1 MAILGNIQDYEKKKA
16 QQKAE
21 ASPVTPVPIT
31 SQSPSVMD
39 GFKETGALNPQQPI
53 LQKLDVEKEPER
65 LRNNYV
71 QSFDTWEEAE
81 KAGDISQQEFANAKI
96 QEMVA
101 KGQNPGEYMNV
112 LSVLGST
119 ESPAEKAKREKR
131 ERLGMVFNDLGNLI
145 GNAANLYYTHRG
157 GQYIDLNTANEQHR
171 ERMQRIKDKQDAL
184 DEERKKMLAKAK
196 GNDVNAAR
204 AEKLAND
211 KLKAERAEKDRD
223 NAFKIKY
230 DAYMKELDN
239 AHKLGQ
245 IDAQTKAKLAEQ
257 AAKAKSDKEL
267 EAFRQQNRIALK
279 TTPGMDESKILTSLT
294 GSDGGTWTRNTN
306 LSKEELRELSKY
318 VEDWTPYT
326 TVDENGKKTID
337 YIGAIADASD
347 SGLIP
352 DYILEEK
359 GFKRSKDSSRRN
371 KNEGFGYGKTN
382 KEEGYDLNDI

>member
-1 MAILGNIQDYEKKKA
+1 MARLGNIQDYEKKKA
-16 QQKAE
+16 QQKVE
-21 ASPVTPVPIT
+21 ASPVVPAPIT
-31 SQSPSVMD
+31 AQSPSVMD
-39 GFKETGALNPQQPI
+39 GFKEMGKLDPQQPI

-71 QSFDTWEEAE
+71 QSFNTWEEAE

-112 LSVLGST
+112 LSVLGTT

-184 DEERKKMLAKAK
+184 DEERKRMLANAK
-196 GNDVNAAR
+196 GNDAKAAR
-204 AEKLAND
+204 AEKIANE

-245 IDAQTKAKLAEQ
+245 IDAQTKAKLAVQ

-267 EAFRQQNRIALK
+267 EAFRQQYRIALK
-279 TTPGMDESKILTSLT
+279 TTPGTDESKILTSLT

-306 LSKEELRELSKY
+306 LSKEEIRELAKW
-318 VEDWTPYT
+318 VEDLSPYT
-326 TVDENGKKTID
+326 KVDEDTKKETID
-337 YIGAIADASD
+337 YIGAIADAAE

-359 GFKRSKDSSRRN
+359 GFKRSKDSARRN
-371 KNEGFGYGKTN
+371 RNGGFSFASQNNGFSFK
-382 KEEGYDLNDI
+382 

>member
-1 MAILGNIQDYEKKKA
+1 MARLGNIQDYEKKKA
-16 QQKAE
+16 QQAVGT
-21 ASPVTPVPIT
+21 SPVTPVPIT
-31 SQSPSVMD
+31 SQPSVTE
-39 GFKETGALNPQQPI
+39 GFKEMGELNPQQPI
-53 LQKLDVEKEPER
+53 LKKLDVEKEPER

-71 QSFDTWEEAE
+71 QSFNTWEDAE

-184 DEERKKMLAKAK
+184 DEERKRMLANAK
-196 GNDVNAAR
+196 GNDAKAAR

-245 IDAQTKAKLAEQ
+245 IDAQTKARLAEQ
-257 AAKAKSDKEL
+257 AAKAKDAKEL
-267 EAFRQQNRIALK
+267 EAYKQTNRIALK
-279 TTPGMDESKILTSLT
+279 TISGGDSIRTSFT
-294 GSDGGTWTRNTN
+294 MPNGDVYTRDT
-306 LSKEELRELSKY
+306 LLDDLEVMELAKY
-318 VEDWTPYT
+318 MKDVTPYIRE
-326 TVDENGKKTID
+326 DEDGKVYRD
-337 YIGAIADASD
+337 YERAALDAVK
-347 SGLIP
+347 SGSVPEEVLIRMG
-352 DYILEEK
+352 YK
-359 GFKRSKDSSRRN
+359 KSGGSSRRN